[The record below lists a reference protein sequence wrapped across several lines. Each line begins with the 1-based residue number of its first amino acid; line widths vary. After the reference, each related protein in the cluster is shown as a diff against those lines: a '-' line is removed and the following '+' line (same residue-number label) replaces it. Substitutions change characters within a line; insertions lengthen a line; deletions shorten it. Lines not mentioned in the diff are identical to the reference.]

1 MFYILKVI
9 TQMKVRHETFIK
21 LINIVY
27 FIKKGRIKLYV
38 DVNENDNDA

>member
-1 MFYILKVI
+1 
-9 TQMKVRHETFIK
+9 MKVRQESFIK